1 METRRTHPSYLS
13 EGEAETERRR
23 TEERVRDFLRFKRVT
38 KIGETESFFVD
49 YDPQEGLIIIYG
61 KEIPKECPFK
71 LAFNERDT
79 TAIIDL
85 LVKAKAFFSSNL
97 P

>member
-1 METRRTHPSYLS
+1 RT
-13 EGEAETERRR
+13 TEM
-23 TEERVRDFLRFKRVT
+23 VNGFSRFKSVINVGT
-38 KIGETESFFVD
+38 AKSFVVD
-49 YDPQEGLIIIYG
+49 FDRKEGLIIIYG